1 MGFNFQKDSFFK
13 ILSFNSL
20 SVVFKILMG
29 VISTKLVSI
38 YLGIQGIN
46 TLEFFRNFTSVTESL
61 SAFGT
66 QNGIVKQSALS
77 KSVDTDRRI
86 ISSTL
91 FLLFFIYI
99 LILATSGLFFD
110 QLQNLLFQSDR
121 FDKFI
126 ILYLLSL
133 PVFIIYTVFINFF
146 QGKEFYTK
154 IIVINTIGYILNIVL
169 SIYLIINYKLEG
181 AILQIIIAPL
191 LLAIISMFIINK
203 NFKIIQLFSF
213 RYFDIAIIKSL
224 LKFSSMQLVSTILA
238 PLSFIFI
245 RNLIQINISVD
256 SASIWSAILRLSSF
270 YMVFINTVCH
280 LYFYPKLIK
289 SITNSDMKEVI
300 KEYFVKFIP
309 ITFIGFLLC
318 FLLQNI
324 IIILLYTPEFLV
336 IKDFFFLQI
345 LSDFIKTAAMIFGYS
360 LIAKEYLKLYITLE
374 IMSVSIYVTLSYVLI
389 DYFQLNG
396 VFYALIISS
405 LSYLF
410 MIWIVLKNKNAL

>member
-169 SIYLIINYKLEG
+169 SIYLIVNYKLEG